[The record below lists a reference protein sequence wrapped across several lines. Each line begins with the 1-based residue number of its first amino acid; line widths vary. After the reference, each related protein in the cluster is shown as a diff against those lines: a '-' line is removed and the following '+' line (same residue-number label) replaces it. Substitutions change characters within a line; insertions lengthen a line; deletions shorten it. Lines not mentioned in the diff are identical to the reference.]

1 MGAVM
6 YAGAGLAE
14 SPYAHLLS
22 PTHWAEIG
30 KYDNDYSFLEII
42 TIVL

>member
-1 MGAVM
+1 M

-30 KYDNDYSFLEII
+30 KDDDDKSYLHTI
-42 TIVL
+42 TVVL